1 MVEPQAGALDGVRV
15 LDCTTAVGQYCG
27 KLLADLGADVIKVE
41 LPGGDPARGLGPFF
55 HDTVGRENSLSYWY
69 FNANKRSV
77 TCDLDHPDGQHLFRE
92 LAGTVDI
99 VLESY
104 PAGWMEARGA
114 GYEALRAAHPDLIYV
129 SITGFG
135 LSGPHAA
142 WHMAD
147 IVGQAMAGVMTLAG
161 HPDDPP
167 NLIGGDQGY
176 IVASIAAGQ
185 GALLAL
191 FAKERGGTGQLVE
204 VSMQEALAPCQET
217 AMQYW
222 DLQRVAG
229 ERIGDQVALP
239 GIGTYQTRDGYIY
252 SMVGTPGFGGSWGGL
267 LAWMAEEGMAEDLT
281 DPVYADRLP
290 QLDRRLLALEQ
301 TNPQQ
306 WQEWQPVMARAREV
320 LLRFFASKSSR
331 ELYEEGQRRRLL
343 IGIASTPKDLAENP
357 QFAARNWFHSV
368 EQRGE
373 SITFPGPPYRLS
385 QTPVAYRRPAPCIGE
400 HNDAIWVQELGI
412 SADDLAVYAAEG
424 AL

>member
-15 LDCTTAVGQYCG
+15 LDCTTALGQYCG

-55 HDTVGRENSLSYWY
+55 HDTIGRENSLSYWY
-69 FNANKRSV
+69 FNVNKRFV
-77 TCDLDHPDGQHLFRE
+77 TCDLDHPAGQHLFRE
-92 LAGTVDI
+92 LAGTADM

-135 LSGPHAA
+135 LNGPHVA

-147 IVGQAMAGVMTLAG
+147 IVGQAMSGVMTLAG

-167 NLIGGDQGY
+167 NLIAGDQGY

-222 DLQRVAG
+222 DLQRVAR

-252 SMVGTPGFGGSWGGL
+252 SMVGTPGFGASWGEL

-290 QLDRRLLALEQ
+290 QLDRRLLTLEQ
-301 TNPQQ
+301 TNPQR
-306 WQEWQPVMARAREV
+306 WQEWQRGLRERGRSCRTSSPARAVVSCTR
-320 LLRFFASKSSR
+320 K
-331 ELYEEGQRRRLL
+331 GN
-343 IGIASTPKDLAENP
+343 G
-357 QFAARNWFHSV
+357 
-368 EQRGE
+368 
-373 SITFPGPPYRLS
+373 
-385 QTPVAYRRPAPCIGE
+385 
-400 HNDAIWVQELGI
+400 
-412 SADDLAVYAAEG
+412 G
-424 AL
+424 AC